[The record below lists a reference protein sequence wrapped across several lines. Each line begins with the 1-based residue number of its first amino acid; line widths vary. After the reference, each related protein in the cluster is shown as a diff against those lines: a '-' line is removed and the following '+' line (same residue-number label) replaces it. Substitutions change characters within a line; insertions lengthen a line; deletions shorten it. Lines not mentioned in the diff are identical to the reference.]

1 MDKYISLLEL
11 VKYYYQTNCA
21 GGNLH
26 VLLDD
31 GNTEYST
38 LQFCLDTCEDQGDL
52 LGALICEML
61 YSLPEKAIQEFYQ
74 RGEYRNG

>member
-11 VKYYYQTNCA
+11 VKYYYDANCA

-26 VLLDD
+26 VVLED
-31 GNTEYST
+31 GNTNYHIIQ
-38 LQFCLDTCEDQGDL
+38 LCLDSCINENDL

-74 RGEYRNG
+74 RGEYRLD